1 MRREIFVWAAT
12 MGFTALY
19 AVEFICFCAASVHGG
34 EWLLWFGAICMIS
47 VTVAAWYIC
56 LRRRSAIRLPLLLSI
71 LTGLALIPAIIAIA
85 VLSLPWY
92 EPS

>member
-12 MGFTALY
+12 IGFTVLY
-19 AVEFICFCAASVHGG
+19 AVELICFVAASVHGG
-34 EWLLWFGAICMIS
+34 DWLLWFGAIC
-47 VTVAAWYIC
+47 TVSATIAAWYIC
-56 LRRRSAIRLPLLLSI
+56 LRRRHTIRLPSLLSI
-71 LTGLALIPAIIAIA
+71 LVGLALIPATIAIA